1 MFGFLVVLLKIEMR
15 PKKHNITQQKKQQRA
30 DLVLVGIL
38 VSVLFVYLLLRSI
51 LVPVTH
57 DEAAT
62 FFHYVH
68 LGKLFPPITREEA
81 NNHYLNTLLTF
92 VSYHLLGS
100 GKWVLRL
107 PNLLGSIL
115 FFYYLYRISK
125 FFSSR
130 FFSLTFFLCVSFSLY
145 FLDFFALSRGYGL
158 SMAFLTASIFY
169 TIQPLRGNHGFHFLY
184 SSLFILLMLAANLST
199 LVPAIALFLIH
210 LFAFSYKRSIRK
222 SALFFTLLI
231 DVLIL
236 VFATFLLLKLKSAG
250 SLYLGTPGGGLLTT
264 LKSWLFL
271 FTGGASTTK
280 LIILFVLVLFLL
292 FSTVY
297 HAIKCPKTYF
307 QSAGFVFDFL
317 LWASLFGSYLATWLF
332 KVNYP
337 EGRVGL
343 YFFPIFMGSLF
354 FSAGTFPYEKW
365 RRLFVLPALFFPVYF
380 LLHFNFSYAQAYK
393 TEVLPKRF
401 YTKLAADTTAGMPTL
416 AGYHMESTIWDYYN
430 FEHSG
435 VCNTIDWSNFPETE
449 QDYQLFNMDL
459 FPEIL
464 RYYKPIDYEP
474 ISHLSLLKRKQPVK
488 RKRWQAIAVKK
499 TKGAENRPF
508 INLFVQKTN
517 LKNRHYLFDV
527 RLSLFSKE
535 QPLHVWLVLQATNQK
550 GKSNIYKFIPLDCLK
565 DRWDGSPNNFKQSFL
580 SGKIPP
586 HTKILKLYLWNM
598 DRHYFRI
605 NGGKVIVSET
615 FPDNQEN

>member
-1 MFGFLVVLLKIEMR
+1 MR
-15 PKKHNITQQKKQQRA
+15 PNHHHITQQQKQQRT
-30 DLVLVGIL
+30 DLVFIGIF
-38 VSVLFVYLLLRSI
+38 VSILFVYLLLRSI
-51 LVPVTH
+51 LVPITH

-68 LGKLFPPITREEA
+68 LGKLFPPLTREEA

-92 VSYHLLGS
+92 VCYHLLGS
-100 GKWVLRL
+100 NKWVLRL
-107 PNLLGSIL
+107 PNLLGSLL

-169 TIQPLRGNHGFHFLY
+169 SIQSLRGNNGFLLVY
-184 SSLFILLMLAANLST
+184 SSFFILLMLAANLST
-199 LVPAIALFLIH
+199 LIPAIALFLIH
-210 LFAFSYKRSIRK
+210 LFVFYDKRPFRK
-222 SALFFTLLI
+222 SAFFFTLLV
-231 DVLIL
+231 DVVTL
-236 VFATFLLLKLKSAG
+236 VFATFLLLKLKHAG
-250 SLYLGTPGGGLLTT
+250 SLYLGTPDGGVLTT

-280 LIILFVLVLFLL
+280 IVVLLLFTGFLL

-297 HAIKCPKTYF
+297 HAIKYPKSYF

-317 LWASLFGSYLATWLF
+317 LWASLIGSYLATWLF
-332 KVNYP
+332 KVNAP

-343 YFFPIFMGSLF
+343 YFFPLFMGSLF
-354 FSAGTFPYEKW
+354 FSANAFPARKW
-365 RRLFVLPALFFPVYF
+365 GRLVVLPALFFPVYF
-380 LLHFNFSYAQAYK
+380 LLYFNFSYAQAYK

-416 AGYHMESTIWDYYN
+416 AGYHMESTMWDYYN
-430 FEHSG
+430 FEHG
-435 VCNTIDWSNFPETE
+435 GLCNTIDWSNFPETE
-449 QDYQLFNMDL
+449 QDYQLFNIDL
-459 FPEIL
+459 FPNIL
-464 RYYKPIDYEP
+464 QNYEPVDYEP
-474 ISHLSLLKRKQPVK
+474 VSHLSLLKRKQPVQ
-488 RKRWQAIAVKK
+488 RKRWKEITVQGTNGSVNKS
-499 TKGAENRPF
+499 F

-517 LKNRHYLFDV
+517 LKNHHFLFDV
-527 RLSLFSKE
+527 RLSLRSE
-535 QPLHVWLVLQATNQK
+535 AQPLHLWLVLQAINQK

-565 DRWDGSPNNFKQSFL
+565 DRWDGSPNNFRQRFL

-598 DRHYFRI
+598 DRQFFSI

-615 FPDNQEN
+615 FPENQEN